1 MSNRKPIRLLI
12 AEPENFSS
20 DAVSILS
27 EFADVE
33 LRAISQAEVSEVLFS
48 YDGIWL
54 RLGLTIRAADL
65 HEKIR
70 CRWLVTATTGTDH
83 IDITAAEEMGICVL
97 SLKGQT
103 DFLKTIRA
111 TAEHTVALVLSLVRH
126 LPWAFEDVRKGN
138 WNRDD
143 FTGHELHG
151 KIAGIVGLGRLGRIV
166 ARYLKVFDMRIL
178 AYDPYVKNGGDDADI
193 VASLDELLG
202 QSDIVSVHVPLNVE
216 TAGMFNWGRFSSM
229 KKGSYFIN
237 TSRSGVVE
245 EVALLNA
252 LEGGRLAGA
261 ALDVL
266 TGEPNGISERHPLIY
281 YAASHNNLL
290 LTPHIGGATY
300 ESMERCESF
309 MAELL
314 RRSFVEWLKHSGDK
328 NAST

>member
-20 DAVSILS
+20 NAVNILS

-33 LRAISQAEVSEVLFS
+33 LRAISQAEVSRALSS

-54 RLGLTIRAADL
+54 RLGLTVRAVDFS
-65 HEKIR
+65 EKTS

-83 IDITAAEEMGICVL
+83 IDITAAEERGIRVL

-103 DFLKTIRA
+103 DFLKTIHA
-111 TAEHTVALVLSLVRH
+111 TAEHTVALILSLIRH
-126 LPWAFEDVRKGN
+126 LPWAFEDARKGN
-138 WNRDD
+138 WNRDN
-143 FTGHELHG
+143 FKGRELQG

-166 ARYLKVFDMRIL
+166 ARYLKVFDMRVL

-193 VASLDELLG
+193 VAGLDELLR

-216 TAGMFNWGRFSSM
+216 TAGMFNWGRFGSM

-237 TSRSGVVE
+237 TSRNGVVE
-245 EVALLNA
+245 EAALLKA

-266 TGEPNGISERHPLIY
+266 TGEPDGITSQHPVIF
-281 YAASHNNLL
+281 YAASHSNLL
-290 LTPHIGGATY
+290 LTPHISGATF

-309 MAELL
+309 MAEIL
-314 RRSFVEWLKHSGDK
+314 RESVTEMLKNSGAK
-328 NAST
+328 NVSA

>member
-33 LRAISQAEVSEVLFS
+33 LRAISQAEVSSALSS

-54 RLGLTIRAADL
+54 RLGLTVRAVDFS
-65 HEKIR
+65 EKTS

-103 DFLKTIRA
+103 DFLKTIHA
-111 TAEHTVALVLSLVRH
+111 TAEHTVALVLSLVRR
-126 LPWAFEDVRKGN
+126 LPWAFEDARKGN
-138 WNRDD
+138 WNRDN
-143 FTGHELHG
+143 FKGRELQG
-151 KIAGIVGLGRLGRIV
+151 KVAGIVGLGRLGRIV
-166 ARYLKVFDMRIL
+166 ARYLKVFDMQVL
-178 AYDPYVKNGGDDADI
+178 AYDPYVINGGDDADMI
-193 VASLDELLG
+193 AGLDELLG
-202 QSDIVSVHVPLNVE
+202 QSDIVSVHVPLNAE

-229 KKGSYFIN
+229 KIGSYFIN
-237 TSRSGVVE
+237 TSRGGVVDE
-245 EVALLNA
+245 AALMKA
-252 LEGGRLAGA
+252 LEGGSLAGA

-266 TGEPNGISERHPLIY
+266 TGEPDGISDRHPLIS
-281 YAASHNNLL
+281 YAASHSNLL
-290 LTPHIGGATY
+290 LTPHICGATY

-314 RRSFVEWLKHSGDK
+314 RESVMEGLNHSGDK
-328 NAST
+328 LAST